1 MAEYSEVTVR
11 DTVMV
16 RDTVLVRDAVTVRDT
31 VTVRQRG
38 DTVIVER
45 SVWRDV
51 EREARARSD
60 VVQRSAEEREER
72 EERRSGG
79 SWWRGVLIG
88 LTAGVIVML
97 IVMIINKIRRYVT

>member
-1 MAEYSEVTVR
+1 M
-11 DTVMV
+11 
-16 RDTVLVRDAVTVRDT
+16 RDTVLVRDTMTVRDAVLVRDT
-31 VTVRQRG
+31 VRIRQRG

-45 SVWRDV
+45 RVWREV

-60 VVQRSAEEREER
+60 VVKRSAEEKEER

-79 SWWRGVLIG
+79 SWWRGMLLG
-88 LTAGVIVML
+88 LTVGVICAL

>member
-1 MAEYSEVTVR
+1 MTVR

-16 RDTVLVRDAVTVRDT
+16 RDTVQVRDAMLVRDT

-45 SVWRDV
+45 AVWRDV
-51 EREARARSD
+51 EREARARSE
-60 VVQRSAEEREER
+60 VQQTRAEERKEA

-79 SWWRGVLIG
+79 GWLRGALTGLI
-88 LTAGVIVML
+88 AGVIMTL
-97 IVMIINKIRRYVT
+97 TVMIINKIRRYVT